1 MDKVEYGIKLEQI
14 EKLKSEKQYSEA
26 ADIADTIEWR
36 KVKKWSELMTAEEV
50 YEKADRIKE
59 ARNICIYAY
68 NRNLGGRSLVFKM
81 TELSIRLE
89 DYEEA
94 EDLYNEFVE
103 MAPTDMNR
111 YVLLYE
117 LDKAKN
123 VPPEELIK
131 VLTEIMNRMRI
142 SDTNWQAFMLRL
154 EE

>member
-50 YEKADRIKE
+50 YEKAERIKE

-103 MAPTDMNR
+103 MSFYMNLTR
-111 YVLLYE
+111 LRMFLLR
-117 LDKAKN
+117 N
-123 VPPEELIK
+123 
-131 VLTEIMNRMRI
+131 
-142 SDTNWQAFMLRL
+142 
-154 EE
+154 